1 MGISP
6 NLMYEKAGIYG
17 FFILVSKNKQNLV
30 PCFDKNGMGLFVYL
44 FCCEALMEVI
54 VIYEVYID
62 VYFVENVL
70 LDMLVLL
77 SVAFLFGK
85 KPALLRLF
93 LASVLGGA
101 GAVLIL
107 WMGFGYGF
115 AYILSVLVLDM
126 AMCLILFS
134 NVRQIL
140 VQVIYFHGIC
150 FAYTKIGS
158 CMAALGVTRFERFAA
173 SALLASSVLLICGYK
188 KSLEKKRLYNVRIVE
203 NGKELDF
210 KALFDTGNSLTDPY
224 TGKPV
229 SIVEEN
235 ADILS
240 WLHDRPHKYRVIPF
254 RSIGRESGLL
264 EGTEVDE
271 LIICRE
277 NGLKVEKEAIIALYR
292 GRLSGDGSYQV
303 ILNQGLL

>member
-1 MGISP
+1 M
-6 NLMYEKAGIYG
+6 
-17 FFILVSKNKQNLV
+17 
-30 PCFDKNGMGLFVYL
+30 
-44 FCCEALMEVI
+44 
-54 VIYEVYID
+54 IYEVYID

-77 SVAFLFGK
+77 SAALLLGK
-85 KPALLRLF
+85 RPALWRFF
-93 LASVLGGA
+93 LASVLGGV
-101 GAVLIL
+101 GSVLIL
-107 WMGFGYGF
+107 WMGLGYGF

-126 AMCLILFS
+126 AMCLLLFS
-134 NVRQIL
+134 NARQIL

-158 CMAALGVTRFERFAA
+158 CITALGVTQFERLAA
-173 SALLASSVLLICGYK
+173 SALLAASVLLIYGYRR
-188 KSLEKKRLYNVRIVE
+188 SAEGKRLYTVRIVE
-203 NGKELDF
+203 DGKELDF

-235 ADILS
+235 ADILR
-240 WLHDRPHKYRVIPF
+240 WLHDKPQKYRVIPF

-277 NGLKVEKEAIIALYR
+277 DGQKVEKDAIIALYR
-292 GRLSGDGSYQV
+292 GRLSGDGSFQV